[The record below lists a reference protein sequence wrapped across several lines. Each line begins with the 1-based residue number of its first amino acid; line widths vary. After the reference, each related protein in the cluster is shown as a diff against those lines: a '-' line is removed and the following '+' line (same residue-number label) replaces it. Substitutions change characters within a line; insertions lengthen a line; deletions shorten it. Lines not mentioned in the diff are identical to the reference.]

1 MGQGRV
7 VRWNMLVL
15 AACFV
20 PYAAVWQLVVSV
32 SPLAAAALTGN
43 PSLAGLALSV
53 ATLGGA
59 FATVPGGR
67 LMDAWGR
74 RAGISTGFA
83 SAALGML
90 VALLALRTATPT
102 LFFVGLFFFGAGSSI
117 IALARVAAADMHAP
131 ERRARAVGSVLV
143 GTAVGAVIGALIFTP
158 LLRGQLADAEGL
170 ATPWLLAAG
179 LLAIS
184 AAAIWLI
191 RVDPLTIARGMQ
203 QQVTASRAFD
213 LRGVGIVL
221 RRADLR
227 AAFTGAI
234 AANVAMS
241 ASMPTMSLELHHRGH
256 DLGDVSVALG
266 GHLVGMY
273 VLAPFSGILVDR
285 LGRRV
290 SLVLGLGVLSLAVV
304 GVLGSGL
311 AIVVPAMFLVGVG
324 WNIAYV
330 ASTALVADA
339 AQPEERG
346 LALGSMDLVATLAS
360 AAMAAAAPAILTGA
374 GIGAVVSVAVACAT
388 VPAMLLV
395 LSRPRSPAPV
405 SA

>member
-1 MGQGRV
+1 MNGRV
-7 VRWNMLVL
+7 IRWNMLVL

-32 SPLAAAALTGN
+32 SPLAAASLTGN
-43 PSLAGLALSV
+43 PSFAGLALSV

-59 FATVPGGR
+59 IATVPGGR
-67 LMDAWGR
+67 LMDAHGR

-83 SAALGML
+83 IAALGML
-90 VALLALRTATPT
+90 IALVSLRAAAPI

-117 IALARVAAADMHAP
+117 VALARVAAADMYAP
-131 ERRARAVGSVLV
+131 ERRARAVGVVLI
-143 GTAVGAVIGALIFTP
+143 GTAVGAVVGSLVFTP

-170 ATPWLLAAG
+170 ALPWLIAAAF
-179 LLAIS
+179 LMTS
-184 AAAIWLI
+184 AAAIWLV
-191 RVDPLTIARGMQ
+191 RVDPLTIARAMRQ
-203 QQVTASRAFD
+203 NATATRAFD

-221 RRADLR
+221 RRPDLR

-256 DLGDVSVALG
+256 DLGDISVALG
-266 GHLVGMY
+266 SHLVGMY
-273 VLAPFSGILVDR
+273 VLAPFSGVLVDR
-285 LGRRV
+285 IGRRA
-290 SLVLGLGVLSLAVV
+290 SLIMGLGVLSLAVT
-304 GVLGSGL
+304 GVLSAGL
-311 AIVVPAMFLVGVG
+311 SVVVPAMFFVGAG

-339 AQPEERG
+339 AEPEERG

-360 AAMAAAAPAILTGA
+360 AAMSAAAPAILSGA
-374 GIGAVVSVAVACAT
+374 GLGMVVSVAVAFAA
-388 VPAMLLV
+388 VPAILLV
-395 LSRPRSPAPV
+395 LSRRRAPV
-405 SA
+405 AVGA

>member
-1 MGQGRV
+1 MNGRV
-7 VRWNMLVL
+7 IRWNMLVL

-32 SPLAAAALTGN
+32 SPLAAASLTGN
-43 PSLAGLALSV
+43 PALAGLALTA

-59 FATVPGGR
+59 VATVPGGR
-67 LMDAWGR
+67 LMDAGGR

-83 SAALGML
+83 IAALGML
-90 VALLALRTATPT
+90 IALVSLRAAAPI
-102 LFFVGLFFFGAGSSI
+102 LFFVGLFFFGGGSSI
-117 IALARVAAADMHAP
+117 IALARVAAADMYAP
-131 ERRARAVGSVLV
+131 ERRARAVGVVLI
-143 GTAVGAVIGALIFTP
+143 GTAVGAGVGSLVFTP

-170 ATPWLLAAG
+170 ALPWLIAAAF
-179 LLAIS
+179 LMTS

-191 RVDPLTIARGMQ
+191 RVDPLTIARAMRQ
-203 QQVTASRAFD
+203 NATATRAFD

-221 RRADLR
+221 RRPDLR

-256 DLGDVSVALG
+256 DLGDISVALG
-266 GHLVGMY
+266 SHLVGMY
-273 VLAPFSGILVDR
+273 VFAPYSGVLVDR
-285 LGRRV
+285 IGRRA
-290 SLVLGLGVLSLAVV
+290 SLIMGLGVLSLAVT
-304 GVLGSGL
+304 GVLSAGL
-311 AIVVPAMFLVGVG
+311 SVVVPAMFFVGAG

-339 AQPEERG
+339 AEPEERG

-360 AAMAAAAPAILTGA
+360 AAMSAAAPAILSGA
-374 GIGAVVSVAVACAT
+374 GLGMVVSVAVAFAA
-388 VPAMLLV
+388 VPAILLV
-395 LSRPRSPAPV
+395 LSRRRAPV
-405 SA
+405 AVGA

>member
-1 MGQGRV
+1 MNGRV
-7 VRWNMLVL
+7 IRWNMLVL

-32 SPLAAAALTGN
+32 SPLAAASLTGN
-43 PSLAGLALSV
+43 PALAGLALTA

-59 FATVPGGR
+59 VATVPGGR
-67 LMDAWGR
+67 LMDAGGR

-83 SAALGML
+83 IAALGML
-90 VALLALRTATPT
+90 IALVSLRAAAPI
-102 LFFVGLFFFGAGSSI
+102 LFFVGLFFFGGGSSI
-117 IALARVAAADMHAP
+117 IALARVAAADMYAP
-131 ERRARAVGSVLV
+131 ERRARAVGVVLI
-143 GTAVGAVIGALIFTP
+143 GTAVGAGVGSLVFTP

-170 ATPWLLAAG
+170 VLPWLIAAAF
-179 LLAIS
+179 LMTS

-191 RVDPLTIARGMQ
+191 RVDPLTIARAMRQ
-203 QQVTASRAFD
+203 NATATRAFD

-221 RRADLR
+221 RRPDLR

-256 DLGDVSVALG
+256 DLGDISVALG
-266 GHLVGMY
+266 SHLVGMY
-273 VLAPFSGILVDR
+273 VFAPYSGVLVDR
-285 LGRRV
+285 IGRRA
-290 SLVLGLGVLSLAVV
+290 SLIMGLGVLSLAVT
-304 GVLGSGL
+304 GVLSAGL
-311 AIVVPAMFLVGVG
+311 SVVVPAMFFVGAG

-339 AQPEERG
+339 AEPEERG

-360 AAMAAAAPAILTGA
+360 AAMSAAAPAILSGA
-374 GIGAVVSVAVACAT
+374 GLGTVVSVAAAFAA
-388 VPAMLLV
+388 VPAILLV
-395 LSRPRSPAPV
+395 LSRRRAPV
-405 SA
+405 AVGA